1 MVKLAEVKGI
11 ELIVD
16 PEIEELYIECD
27 KLDIERCITNLIGNS
42 IKFTKEGGNIIVT
55 ISELSNQVKISVKDN
70 GIGIDKEYHDSIF
83 NRFGQVYNETNEEMG
98 GSGLGLTLTK
108 NLINLH
114 GGEITVISEKGQG
127 SEFIITL
134 PLK

>member
-1 MVKLAEVKGI
+1 MEENKFVGKLHV
-11 ELIVD
+11 
-16 PEIEELYIECD
+16 
-27 KLDIERCITNLIGNS
+27 S
-42 IKFTKEGGNIIVT
+42 FTDEFET
-55 ISELSNQVKISVKDN
+55 TT
-70 GIGIDKEYHDSIF
+70 IDKEYHDSIF